1 MNLQE
6 AALRGPWTA
15 ASCPL
20 LPSRYTP
27 VPQEASKQLWLV
39 AWPPLHRD
47 WEPPSSLPPQV
58 ASQTYV
64 SGAGQVTSL
73 PPARKGCLSSSPA
86 KASLCQ
92 ACSWSSG
99 GDEGVGRGD
108 GWGRSCGRG
117 HTPHMGTRSPLHLSN
132 SWARSLRPPTK
143 CSLTR
148 ETESHFTWILFI
160 KMV

>member
-1 MNLQE
+1 MGPGQLRP
-6 AALRGPWTA
+6 ALSSPPGTHQSRRK
-15 ASCPL
+15 L
-20 LPSRYTP
+20 LNSSGWWPGLHCTGTGSHLLHFLLR
-27 VPQEASKQLWLV
+27 
-39 AWPPLHRD
+39 WPPRH
-47 WEPPSSLPPQV
+47 
-58 ASQTYV
+58 TV

-92 ACSWSSG
+92 PCSRSSG

-117 HTPHMGTRSPLHLSN
+117 HTPHTGTRSPLHLSN

-148 ETESHFTWILFI
+148 ETESHFTWTLFI